1 MRQRMIRLRIVLAI
15 FLVVSLPV
23 VFGAYIPG
31 GAHDQQ
37 YPLAA
42 MRRQQATG
50 ILLNAPSSW
59 IDEGKTQTAVIGS
72 GLLTNTVTNG
82 PLTMTVPA
90 SETVRAGSSITF
102 DINASEPNYPNST
115 ITLKATGLPSVAS
128 LAAASG
134 NPVRSTFAWAPGASQ
149 ALGNYTVS
157 FIASNDAQ
165 PPITVTATVSVQ
177 VLKAMLLPTLAVP
190 SGEQKI
196 YAGAIFSFAVIATD
210 LNLPPLPIILSASG
224 LPAGATFNSDRGVL
238 TWTPSVT
245 QTGRYVISFAASNG
259 LSGATTGRVVVTVS
273 GSLLG
278 STSLSTVPDWTM
290 MWVLPLSIGLVIGIV
305 PSILLLVRSRRATN
319 AMLGNGFQTT
329 LKRRPGS
336 LGIEA
341 DLIKDKT
348 GEEPASR

>member
-1 MRQRMIRLRIVLAI
+1 MKHRLIRLRIVLAI
-15 FLVVSLPV
+15 LLFVSLPV
-23 VFGAYIPG
+23 VFGTYVPR

-37 YPLAA
+37 YAFAA
-42 MRRQQATG
+42 MKLQQATG
-50 ILLNAPSSW
+50 ILGSPPSSRT
-59 IDEGKTQTAVIGS
+59 DDGKSQTGVIES
-72 GLLTNTVTNG
+72 DLLANTVTNG

-102 DINASEPNYPNST
+102 NINASEPSYTNFT
-115 ITLKATGLPSVAS
+115 ITLTATGLPNGAS
-128 LAAASG
+128 LAVASG
-134 NPVRSTFAWAPGASQ
+134 NPVVSTFAWAPSATQ
-149 ALGNYTVS
+149 AQGNYTVS
-157 FIASNDAQ
+157 FTASNNAK
-165 PPITVTATVSVQ
+165 PPITATGTVTVQ

-224 LPAGATFNSDRGVL
+224 LPAGATFNSDAGVL
-238 TWTPSVT
+238 AWTPSVT

-278 STSLSTVPDWTM
+278 TASLSTVPDWTM

-305 PSILLLVRSRRATN
+305 PSIILLVRKRRTTN
-319 AMLGNGFQTT
+319 AVLGNGFRTT
-329 LKRRPGS
+329 LKPVS

-341 DLIKDKT
+341 DPSKDKT